1 MAKVTDKNGV
11 FSLGVRGKLG
21 KPNGLGETW
30 LGWTELGEDNI
41 RFGYYQYHW
50 NGIGKYYN
58 KAKFYWNPPHTTDKY
73 IAWTTLF
80 GQGVSDWHDLSDEDK
95 LAYNELKYPPAQSG
109 FNRFMSRYLKDRRES
124 STFSYLLPRY
134 F

>member
-1 MAKVTDKNGV
+1 M
-11 FSLGVRGKLG
+11 SLGARGKFG
-21 KPNGLGETW
+21 KPNEVGETW
-30 LGWTELGEDNI
+30 CGWSDLGDYQP
-41 RFGYYQYHW
+41 RAGYYQYHW

-58 KAKFYWNPPHTTDKY
+58 KCKFYWPAKHVSGPGYDWNIVFKNGVTAWHALTDN
-73 IAWTTLF
+73 
-80 GQGVSDWHDLSDEDK
+80 ER